1 MDKSPDNLE
10 PSSTKRKIETVD
22 VSNATA
28 PKRTKPSEEQE
39 TPLISAPAKKRP
51 AHLKPK
57 LTVPHSPMLR
67 TSSRIRDR
75 QEAVKSVKEKTKTEK
90 RTVGL
95 PDISKS
101 KTTVAIS
108 PKLSTKE
115 RATARKPKETKL
127 AVKSKTKL

>member
-1 MDKSPDNLE
+1 MDKSPNNSE
-10 PSSTKRKIETVD
+10 PSSTKRKIETAD
-22 VSNATA
+22 ASEGTA

-39 TPLISAPAKKRP
+39 TTVISVPVKKRP
-51 AHLKPK
+51 AHLKQK

-75 QEAVKSVKEKTKTEK
+75 LEAVTSVKVKAKKDK
-90 RTVGL
+90 RTLGL

-101 KTTVAIS
+101 KTTLAIS

-115 RATARKPKETKL
+115 RASARKTKGTKPKE
-127 AVKSKTKL
+127 KSKR